1 MTSLAYFPSN
11 TGAVYEETFYLM
23 RTLKQLKQRKIV
35 EILWSES
42 SLSLLKK
49 RQTSAIIG
57 EISNSDLE
65 TGKNGPKSGVS
76 RESWQH

>member
-1 MTSLAYFPSN
+1 MVFEQKLLGKAYFIVKMLLQPWSGRPVL
-11 TGAVYEETFYLM
+11 TFGKRPKSTEE
-23 RTLKQLKQRKIV
+23 
-35 EILWSES
+35 
-42 SLSLLKK
+42 

-76 RESWQH
+76 RES

>member
-1 MTSLAYFPSN
+1 M
-11 TGAVYEETFYLM
+11 
-23 RTLKQLKQRKIV
+23 V

-42 SLSLLKK
+42 SPSLLKK

-57 EISNSDLE
+57 EISNSNLE

-76 RESWQH
+76 RES